1 MVVYNLWTQLIPI
14 SLRHTSFG
22 KERSLLQIEQSQGQE
37 KTLEYT
43 KNTKFK
49 CRSQLSFQFR
59 NQFIICIGIQYVIDI
74 YQNHQEL
81 VIKMF
86 DKHSTITK
94 LLLKSQTGQ
103 SCRNLD
109 EPFVWKFASSR
120 KLCSGNRYW
129 RWMKLEC
136 EESEESSLDW
146 REITER
152 AGNITL
158 IPYKLVKQ
166 NQDIFPNCLWSLI
179 WLKCKVQCIFLTKVN
194 QKIIQYKLEWK
205 TGLNQSTYI

>member
-1 MVVYNLWTQLIPI
+1 MPKSTELSIQKPIHHLYWNSICHRHIPKPP
-14 SLRHTSFG
+14 RT
-22 KERSLLQIEQSQGQE
+22 R
-37 KTLEYT
+37 
-43 KNTKFK
+43 
-49 CRSQLSFQFR
+49 
-59 NQFIICIGIQYVIDI
+59 
-74 YQNHQEL
+74 YQNVWQTY
-81 VIKMF
+81 
-86 DKHSTITK
+86 STITK